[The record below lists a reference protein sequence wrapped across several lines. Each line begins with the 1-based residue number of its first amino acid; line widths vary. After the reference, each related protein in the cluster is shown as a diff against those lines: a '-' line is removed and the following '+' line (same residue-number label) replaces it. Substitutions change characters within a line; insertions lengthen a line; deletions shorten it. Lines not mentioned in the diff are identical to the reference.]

1 MHLVKV
7 PCGVWGFGKYVGQDP
22 ECDQDYV
29 FSFKKLVEV
38 PCGVCVVLSML
49 SRMQN
54 VTKIMYF
61 LSKISNSLLA
71 ENNGHCSLSGDV
83 LHYS

>member
-7 PCGVWGFGKYVGQDP
+7 PCGVCGFGKYVGQDA

-38 PCGVCVVLSML
+38 PCGVG
-49 SRMQN
+49 
-54 VTKIMYF
+54 Y
-61 LSKISNSLLA
+61 
-71 ENNGHCSLSGDV
+71 
-83 LHYS
+83 